1 MDNSAIGV
9 LFSGLSPA
17 SDSEQSAS
25 DLLNQAQTI
34 NDWSIAEAYMCLLLE
49 AIFADDKVD
58 PNEKQYLHALVKRAK
73 TFAGLSDHELSRLN
87 LTVMERRNQRPD
99 CVAEACS
106 ALPVSMHKT
115 IFAHALDIVLSDGEL
130 HPKERDYLDEL
141 MVKMEM
147 PQETARNI
155 MQVIFDKN
163 KF

>member
-1 MDNSAIGV
+1 MENSAIGV
-9 LFSGLSPA
+9 LFSGMAPA
-17 SDSEQSAS
+17 TDQDQTASE
-25 DLLNQAQTI
+25 LLNQAQTI

-73 TFAGLSDHELSRLN
+73 TFSGLSDHELSRLN
-87 LTVMERRNQRPD
+87 MTVMERRTERPD
-99 CVAEACS
+99 CVAEACR

-141 MVKMEM
+141 MTKMDLT
-147 PQETARNI
+147 QETARNI

>member
-9 LFSGLSPA
+9 LFSGLKPEA
-17 SDSEQSAS
+17 GSETSAS
-25 DLLNQAQTI
+25 EFLQGAQTS

-73 TFAGLSDHELSRLN
+73 TFSGLSDHELSRLN
-87 LTVMERRNQRPD
+87 MTVMERRAERPN
-99 CVAEACS
+99 CVEEACG

-115 IFAHALDIVLSDGEL
+115 IFALVLDIVLADGDL
-130 HPKERDYLDEL
+130 HPKERDYLDDL
-141 MVKMEM
+141 MKKMDLSE
-147 PQETARNI
+147 EAALNI

-163 KF
+163 RF

>member
-1 MDNSAIGV
+1 MENSAIGV
-9 LFSGLSPA
+9 LFSGLQPA
-17 SDSEQSAS
+17 GDQDSSATA
-25 DLLNQAQTI
+25 LLDEAQTA

-87 LTVMERRNQRPD
+87 MTVMERRGQRPD
-99 CVAEACS
+99 CVAEACA

-115 IFAHALDIVLSDGEL
+115 IFAHALDIALSDGEL

-141 MVKMEM
+141 MTKMDLS
-147 PQETARNI
+147 QDTARNI
-155 MQVIFDKN
+155 MQVILDKN